1 MASHH
6 IGGAAAATSS
16 APFSSLT
23 VKRDIAQ
30 TLSSAGA
37 RGNMGTLQQAGAGA
51 GGAASRVAGPQTASS
66 PKLIVGDKQIHRS
79 PSSGD
84 RRGSGLSTPLGPLSN
99 HAVASNNHHQQHAY
113 GNHTQS
119 QAQSRAGTPLQS
131 PSHVVTGG
139 GKAPEASMTTAGP
152 SRTPAPASSQP
163 FGLGLKLDQSTS
175 STTSSIVPAP
185 TAPLHIKKR
194 STTAPAS
201 ALTPA
206 NNSKAENTSFETPF
220 PDFSAPE
227 LADPSASLVSG
238 FFG

>member
-1 MASHH
+1 MASH
-6 IGGAAAATSS
+6 IVAGATAAASS
-16 APFSSLT
+16 PPFSSLT
-23 VKRDIAQ
+23 VKRDVAQ
-30 TLSSAGA
+30 TLSPAGA
-37 RGNMGTLQQAGAGA
+37 RGNAGTLQQARA
-51 GGAASRVAGPQTASS
+51 GGAASKVAESQIAS
-66 PKLIVGDKQIHRS
+66 PKLVVGDKQMHRS

-99 HAVASNNHHQQHAY
+99 YAAASNNHHVLYHAH
-113 GNHTQS
+113 GDHTQG
-119 QAQSRAGTPLQS
+119 QAQNRAGTPLQG

-139 GKAPEASMTTAGP
+139 GGKAAEASMTTAGGGAT
-152 SRTPAPASSQP
+152 TPAPGPSQP

-175 STTSSIVPAP
+175 STTSSIAPAP

-201 ALTPA
+201 ALHSASTITA
-206 NNSKAENTSFETPF
+206 DSSSLGTPF

-238 FFG
+238 FSG